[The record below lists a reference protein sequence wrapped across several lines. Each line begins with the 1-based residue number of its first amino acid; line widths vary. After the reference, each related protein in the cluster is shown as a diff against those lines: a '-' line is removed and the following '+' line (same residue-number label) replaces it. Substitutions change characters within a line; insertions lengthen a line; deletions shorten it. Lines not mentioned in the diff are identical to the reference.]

1 MILEP
6 IGGTA
11 VFFLGLWM
19 WLHIFLFERSPGAAT
34 SSTDVFVFSML
45 VFPGLLVVVGCYLQ
59 AFRSTRWPAV
69 LVLLGGIWNMMF
81 VGINALFAFTYAGDK
96 SGQLAVVADL
106 FLALFTMVVACIN
119 VARNDPYLFP
129 DGTVE
134 QIVGRE
140 RRERVSHHQRC
151 GEG

>member
-6 IGGTA
+6 IGGTV
-11 VFFLGLWM
+11 VFFLGLGI
-19 WLHIFLFERSPGAAT
+19 WLHIFLSDRSTGAEA
-34 SSTDVFVFSML
+34 SSTDLLVSLML

-69 LVLLGGIWNMMF
+69 LVLLGGIWNLMLF
-81 VGINALFAFTYAGDK
+81 GINVLFAFTYAGDR
-96 SGQLAVVADL
+96 SGQLAVFADL

-134 QIVGRE
+134 QIVGPE
-140 RRERVSHHQRC
+140 RGKRVSQLD
-151 GEG
+151 